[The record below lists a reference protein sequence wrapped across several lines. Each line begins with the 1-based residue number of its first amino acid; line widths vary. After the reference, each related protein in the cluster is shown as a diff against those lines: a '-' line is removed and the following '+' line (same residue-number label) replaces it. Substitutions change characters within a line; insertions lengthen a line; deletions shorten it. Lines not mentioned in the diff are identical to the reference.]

1 MLDRDA
7 ALPLT
12 QDGPWTEE
20 AYLALTRDRRIEL
33 VDGSLLVAP
42 STDEAH
48 AAAVAAVRD
57 AVAAM
62 LPEGLEVTGP
72 VALRLCPGRILVPDL
87 VVAARTDDAPDV
99 RDGSAALVA
108 IDVVGSGNGVA
119 DRWFKPQLYAG
130 SRIPYALLVDH
141 DAPFAVATML
151 IGGRYHEYA
160 HAGAG
165 ETFVLEEPFPLELD
179 LAALASPAVDAP
191 ADEAADPDGAAD
203 AGPEL
208 MSTGGTGPDIAAS
221 DEDTGGDQRLRA

>member
-62 LPEGLEVTGP
+62 LPEDWRSPAPSRCGCAPAGSW
-72 VALRLCPGRILVPDL
+72 CPISWSPR
-87 VVAARTDDAPDV
+87 ARTTP
-99 RDGSAALVA
+99 RTS
-108 IDVVGSGNGVA
+108 
-119 DRWFKPQLYAG
+119 
-130 SRIPYALLVDH
+130 
-141 DAPFAVATML
+141 
-151 IGGRYHEYA
+151 
-160 HAGAG
+160 
-165 ETFVLEEPFPLELD
+165 
-179 LAALASPAVDAP
+179 
-191 ADEAADPDGAAD
+191 
-203 AGPEL
+203 
-208 MSTGGTGPDIAAS
+208 GTGPPRWS
-221 DEDTGGDQRLRA
+221 